1 MNMGDKVK
9 AKINLD
15 EFNDCHGHSR
25 CAAKGDV
32 LIIRS
37 LTSLGEFLVSHEDRT
52 DGMTFYAT
60 KDELELI
67 K

>member
-1 MNMGDKVK
+1 MDVGDKVR

-15 EFNDCHGHSR
+15 ECNDCHSR

-37 LTSLGEFLVSHEDRT
+37 LTAKLGEFLVSHEDRT

-60 KDELELI
+60 KDEVELI

>member
-1 MNMGDKVK
+1 MNVGDKVR

-15 EFNDCHGHSR
+15 EYNDYHGHSR

-32 LIIRS
+32 LIISS

-60 KDELELI
+60 KDELEI
-67 K
+67 VE

>member
-1 MNMGDKVK
+1 MNVGDKVK

-25 CAAKGDV
+25 CAAKCDT
-32 LIIRS
+32 LIIRELKAS
-37 LTSLGEFLVSHEDRT
+37 GEFLVSHEYRT

-60 KDELELI
+60 KDELEI
-67 K
+67 VE

>member
-1 MNMGDKVK
+1 MEVGDKVK

-15 EFNDCHGHSR
+15 EYNDCHGHSR

-60 KDELELI
+60 KDELELL

>member
-1 MNMGDKVK
+1 MDVGDKVK

-15 EFNDCHGHSR
+15 EYNDCHGHSR

-32 LIIRS
+32 LVIRS
-37 LTSLGEFLVSHEDRT
+37 LTAKLGEFLVSHEDRI

-67 K
+67 

>member
-1 MNMGDKVK
+1 MNVGDKVK

-25 CAAKGDV
+25 CAAKGDT
-32 LIIRS
+32 LIVRELKVS
-37 LTSLGEFLVSHEDRT
+37 GELLVSHEHRT

-60 KDELELI
+60 KDELEI
-67 K
+67 I